1 MQAMEN
7 EIGSKRLERGSS
19 GVEPTGPGHALV
31 KSTRPLV
38 EAYDVSMAELRRQ
51 ARGGRAELRV
61 GYLISAAPSLLTP
74 VLARLR
80 KSHIPK

>member
-1 MQAMEN
+1 MEN

-38 EAYDVSMAELRRQ
+38 EADDTSMAELRRQ
-51 ARGGRAELRV
+51 ARGGRADLRV
-61 GYLISAAPSLLTP
+61 SYLISAALSLRTP
-74 VLARLR
+74 VLARLGNF
-80 KSHIPK
+80 HPE